1 MDPAP
6 IVVRAL
12 NKITA
17 ALSGLRFKYAAIGAA
32 AHHAWGSKRE
42 VAGVDLLA
50 AIGDKEREGF
60 LGAARGEGLQPQEGA
75 AGVIRFRYTDARL
88 GGASAPVEILE
99 ASTPFLQRILTRA
112 QPGNVCQVPMPL
124 VTLEDLILLRTTSD
138 VPDHRESVIEL
149 LRGHAA
155 RIDGAYLKKEAE
167 AAGTFDK
174 LKSIWQEAK
183 KQG

>member
-12 NKITA
+12 NKVTA

-42 VAGVDLLA
+42 VAGVELLA
-50 AIGDKEREGF
+50 AIGDKGDTL
-60 LGAARGEGLQPQEGA
+60 LGAARGEGLQPAEGP
-75 AGVIRFRYTDARL
+75 AGALRFRYTDARL
-88 GGASAPVEILE
+88 GSAATTVEILDT
-99 ASTPFLQRILTRA
+99 STPFLQRVLARA
-112 QPGNVCQVPMPL
+112 QPGNVLQVPMPL
-124 VTLEDLILLRTTSD
+124 ATLEDVILLRTTSD

-167 AAGTFDK
+167 AAGSFDK

>member
-6 IVVRAL
+6 IVVKAL
-12 NKITA
+12 NKVTA
-17 ALSGLRFKYAAIGAA
+17 ALGGLRFKHAAIGAL
-32 AHHAWGSKRE
+32 AHHAWGSQRD

-50 AIGDKEREGF
+50 AIGDKEQF
-60 LGAARGEGLQPQEGA
+60 LGAARGEGLQPTDGA
-75 AGVIRFRYTDARL
+75 AGVLRFRYTDARF
-88 GGASAPVEILE
+88 GDAAAAVEVTE
-99 ASTPFLQRILTRA
+99 ASTPFLQRVLSRA
-112 QPGNVCQVPMPL
+112 QPGNVCKVPMPL
-124 VTLEDLILLRTTSD
+124 ATLEDVILLRAGSD

-174 LKSIWQEAK
+174 LKLTWQEAK